1 MMGSIIIPP
10 GAQTE
15 PGMGRLVT
23 VPSRHLPPRIL
34 HYLGMSASAAVSW
47 EHDPR
52 GHVTKSE
59 YQELA
64 EFIALRFD
72 RNDKRFDA
80 IDERFDA
87 IERRFDAMDR
97 RFERNDTRFDVIED
111 RLAAHDK
118 RFDSFDERLHR
129 VEILGEQ
136 NLHQIQIVA
145 EAVTGLDQRFEAF
158 RSEMAEGFEELRN
171 LIRTTYVE
179 LDRRVTR
186 LEEDQRN

>member
-1 MMGSIIIPP
+1 MPR
-10 GAQTE
+10 E
-15 PGMGRLVT
+15 
-23 VPSRHLPPRIL
+23 LP
-34 HYLGMSASAAVSW
+34 YLGTGGSAGVSW
-47 EHDPR
+47 GHEAR

-72 RNDKRFDA
+72 RNDKRFDQIDERFDQ

-87 IERRFDAMDR
+87 MDRRFDAMDR

-118 RFDSFDERLHR
+118 RFDSLDERLRR
-129 VEILGEQ
+129 VEILGEETR
-136 NLHQIQIVA
+136 HQVQILA
-145 EAVTGLDQRFEAF
+145 EAVTGLGQRFEAF
-158 RSEMAEGFEELRN
+158 RSEMAAGFQDLREL
-171 LIRTTYVE
+171 LRTSHLD

-186 LEEDQRN
+186 LEQGRRN